1 MRTKEAIQVDGKL
14 DEAVWASAPP
24 ATGFTQVW
32 PDYGKPSNLPT
43 EVKVLYD
50 DQFLYVGARMRHIQ
64 GQGPVIRRLHR
75 RDQDSNSDWFSV
87 YVDSLHNRTTAFA
100 LSVNAS
106 GVQRDAVYF
115 GDTNSDTSWDGV
127 WESAA
132 SVDADGW
139 TAELKIPLS
148 LLRIKATEGPQTWG
162 INFQRNDQGSIRQV
176 SQWQVSPRGE
186 NAFVSRFPD
195 LTGLEGLR
203 PQARREFIPYLSA
216 QRKFESTQSFDDRKW
231 EGRAGLDAHFGLN
244 SFSQV
249 DLTARPDFGQ
259 VEVDQAVLNLSTVES
274 YFPEKRPFFLEGSEI
289 FQVVGPQLFY
299 SRRIGVG
306 LSDPTL
312 NPGETLLDRPRAS
325 EINAAAKY
333 TAKYENGLNLGVLG
347 ASAEA
352 ESAHVLDPS
361 GNKVK
366 REIYPLTSFG
376 VLRAQQL
383 LNTKGDFL
391 GGFAS
396 FMRQASASGR
406 QAFVG
411 AMDGSFTTADR
422 SNLMDF
428 SVAKSDAGPRNGANQ
443 DGWFARFRER
453 HQWKNGWTAQS
464 FVRAVSRDFNPNDL
478 GYLTNPDNRHADIYV
493 EKQWDRTWGRLRNW
507 NWNFFVGEDHDQAG
521 HLTHREF
528 NTQARTD
535 FINFWS
541 VWAGGGM
548 NFPAEDDRE
557 LRTFSDP
564 VKKYLA
570 RPRVPYGNLGF
581 DTAGNGLWYL
591 RASVNRSWNEGGPS
605 TNWNVFQNFKPA
617 SMIEI
622 QFSTS
627 WVHDAG
633 ERSWLETNGTAPGP
647 NPGQR
652 PGTPITG
659 LRRLA
664 EFNQTL
670 RVSYAFNPR
679 LTVQLFSQWLEDNWN
694 FRDLQAYV
702 DDHTLTAATTVNAT
716 AFSYRV
722 WNLNL
727 ITRWEFRPGST
738 LFFVY
743 THGANTS
750 DLVNGRASLSPRN
763 DLSRL
768 QHLPSDD
775 VIQMKISW
783 LFR

>member
-1 MRTKEAIQVDGKL
+1 MDGKL
-14 DEAVWASAPP
+14 DEAAWIAAPSAS
-24 ATGFTQVW
+24 GFTESW
-32 PDYGKPSNLPT
+32 PDYGKASILPT

-50 DQFLYVGARMRHIQ
+50 DQYLYVGARMRHIP

-87 YVDSLHNRTTAFA
+87 FVDSLHDRRTAFDF
-100 LSVNAS
+100 SVNAS

-127 WESAA
+127 WESAV

-148 LLRIKATEGPQTWG
+148 LLRIKATDGPQTWG
-162 INFQRNDQGSIRQV
+162 INFMRNEQGSIRQT
-176 SQWQVSPRGE
+176 SFWQVPPRGE
-186 NAFVSRFPD
+186 HAFVSRFPD
-195 LTGLEGLR
+195 LTGLDGLR
-203 PQARREFIPYLSA
+203 PQARREFIPYFSA
-216 QRKFESTQSFDDRKW
+216 QRKFETTQTFDDRKW

-244 SFSQV
+244 SFSQI

-274 YFPEKRPFFLEGSEI
+274 YFPEKRPFFLEGAEI
-289 FQVVGPQLFY
+289 FRVVGPQLFY

-306 LSDPTL
+306 LSDPVL
-312 NPGETLLDRPRAS
+312 NSGERLLDRPRAS

-333 TAKYENGLNLGVLG
+333 TAKYENGLNVGLLG

-352 ESAHVLDPS
+352 ETAHVQDAT
-361 GNKVK
+361 GNTIK

-383 LNTKGDFL
+383 LNEKGDFL

-396 FMRQASASGR
+396 FMRQASADGR

-411 AMDGSFTTADR
+411 ALDGSFTTADR
-422 SNLMDF
+422 SNLIDF
-428 SVAKSDAGPRNGANQ
+428 SAGKSDAGPRNGMSQA
-443 DGWFARFRER
+443 GWFAQLRER
-453 HQWKNGWTAQS
+453 HQWKNGWTVQPV
-464 FVRAVSRDFNPNDL
+464 VRLVGRDFNPNDL
-478 GYLTNPDNRHADIYV
+478 GYFTHPDNRHAEVYL

-507 NWNFFVGEDHDQAG
+507 NWNAYVGEDHDQAG

-541 VWAGGGM
+541 VWAGGGL
-548 NFPAEDDRE
+548 NFSAEDDRE
-557 LRTFSDP
+557 LRTFTDP
-564 VKKYLA
+564 VKKYLT
-570 RPRVPYGNLGF
+570 RPRIPWGNLGF
-581 DTAGNGLWYL
+581 DTAGNRPWYF
-591 RASVNRSWNEGGPS
+591 RGSVNRSWNEGGPS
-605 TNWNVFQNFKPA
+605 TNWNVFQIFKPA
-617 SMIEI
+617 PMLEI
-622 QFSTS
+622 QLSTS
-627 WVHDAG
+627 WVRDSG
-633 ERSWLETNGTAPGP
+633 ERSWLETTGSTPGP
-647 NPGQR
+647 LPGQA

-670 RVSYAFNPR
+670 RVAYAFSPR
-679 LTVQLFSQWLEDNWN
+679 FTVQLFSQWLEDNWN
-694 FRDLQAYV
+694 YRDLKAYV
-702 DDHTLTAATTVNAT
+702 DDHTLIPTNTTDPR
-716 AFSYRV
+716 AFSFRI

-727 ITRWEFRPGST
+727 IARWEFRPGST

-743 THGANTS
+743 THGATTS
-750 DLVNGRASLSPRN
+750 DLLNDRSSLSPYR